1 MKGPKMS
8 ATPTV
13 ASASTPDTAASGH
26 GSRAGGV
33 RVWTRAFTAGVIG
46 LTVIVGLI
54 GLYGSPYILTI
65 GSKVAIYAIV
75 IVGLNLL
82 VGYGGQIS
90 FGHNAFFGV
99 GGYISALATTSW
111 GLSPLLGLLA
121 GVVLAVLLA
130 LVTGFPTLRLKGH
143 FLALGTFAVGL
154 GFYAFAVASPYF
166 NGFTGIGGIP
176 AFSVGPLSAEQP
188 FAKFWVCGFFL
199 ILAVIAVAQL
209 REGRWGRA
217 LRTVATD
224 EATASSVGID
234 PHRTKLAAFV
244 VSAVLASVA
253 GSLYAHTA
261 SYVSPESFSF
271 TTILTFFMMLFI
283 GGLGSVWGAILGSLI
298 VTAVPEVV
306 PSSIATWQPTIFG
319 VLLVILLI
327 VRPSGLLGA
336 SRGSTARRPRRV
348 RKEATA

>member
-1 MKGPKMS
+1 
-8 ATPTV
+8 V
-13 ASASTPDTAASGH
+13 
-26 GSRAGGV
+26 
-33 RVWTRAFTAGVIG
+33 
-46 LTVIVGLI
+46 VGLAVLVALV

-121 GVVLAVLLA
+121 GVVVAVALA
-130 LVTGFPTLRLKGH
+130 LITGYPTLRLKGH

-176 AFSVGPLSAEQP
+176 PFSVGPLSAELP
-188 FAKFWVCGFFL
+188 FAKFWLSGFFL
-199 ILAVIAVAQL
+199 ILAIIAVAQL

-306 PSSIATWQPTIFG
+306 PASIATWQPTIFG
-319 VLLVILLI
+319 VLLVALLI
-327 VRPSGLLGA
+327 VRPSGLLGG
-336 SRGSTARRPRRV
+336 SRRTTARSPRRA
-348 RKEATA
+348 RKAVGA

>member
-1 MKGPKMS
+1 MS
-8 ATPTV
+8 TATT
-13 ASASTPDTAASGH
+13 ASSTPALPGALSSERPQGT
-26 GSRAGGV
+26 
-33 RVWTRAFTAGVIG
+33 RVWTRGFTAGIVA
-46 LTVIVGLI
+46 LVIVVGAA

-65 GSKVAIYAIV
+65 GTKVAIFAIV

-99 GGYISALATTSW
+99 GGYTSALATTSW
-111 GLSPLLGLLA
+111 GLSPLVGMLVGIGIA
-121 GVVLAVLLA
+121 IVLAVVA
-130 LVTGFPTLRLKGH
+130 GFPTLRLRGH

-154 GFYAFAVASPYF
+154 GFYAFAVASPYL
-166 NGFTGIGGIP
+166 NGFSGIGGIP
-176 AFSVGPLSAEQP
+176 AFSVGPLTADATYS
-188 FAKFWVCGFFL
+188 KFWLCGFFL
-199 ILAVIAVAQL
+199 VIAVIAVAQL

-224 EATASSVGID
+224 EATASSVGIN
-234 PHRTKLAAFV
+234 PQRSKLAAFV

-271 TTILTFFMMLFI
+271 ATILTFFMMLFV

-298 VTAVPEVV
+298 ITVVPEVV
-306 PSSIATWQPTIFG
+306 PASVATWQPTIFG
-319 VLLVILLI
+319 VLLVVLLI
-327 VRPSGLLGA
+327 VRPSGLLGSTGS
-336 SRGSTARRPRRV
+336 SRPIRIRRSK
-348 RKEATA
+348 KEVSA

>member
-1 MKGPKMS
+1 MS
-8 ATPTV
+8 ATSTV
-13 ASASTPDTAASGH
+13 AAAPARPETGPRPAREARRSA
-26 GSRAGGV
+26 
-33 RVWTRAFTAGVIG
+33 VWTRSFAAGVVA
-46 LTVIVGLI
+46 LAVIVGLT

-65 GSKVAIYAIV
+65 GTKVAIYAIV

-111 GLSPLLGLLA
+111 GLSPLMGMLSGIGIA
-121 GVVLAVLLA
+121 VVLA

-176 AFSVGPLSAEQP
+176 AFSVGSLSADLP
-188 FAKFWVCGFFL
+188 FAKFWLSGFFL

-244 VSAVLASVA
+244 ASAVLASVA

-306 PSSIATWQPTIFG
+306 PASIASWQPTIFG
-319 VLLVILLI
+319 VLLVVLLI
-327 VRPSGLLGA
+327 VRPSGLLG
-336 SRGSTARRPRRV
+336 GARTSATGRARRV
-348 RKEATA
+348 RTARKEVAA